1 MSALT
6 QEVAGFLLG
15 SEGVVRRYLFRVRFE
30 LYPRKDVP
38 ERTVRMLENILL

>member
-38 ERTVRMLENILL
+38 ERTVTMLEKIRL